1 MFDAKSLLNQLLGTA
16 EKYAGKE
23 NIDMLREKAAANPT
37 LTKVGAVGAA
47 GVLLG
52 TGFGRNLLKL
62 GGAAA
67 VAGLGYKAYQDWQ
80 AKQKGE
86 TTSASAEHL
95 ALPPQG
101 SGFEHEG
108 QDEQAR
114 ALAYITAMIA
124 AAKSDG
130 QIDSFEQERIFAKL
144 GEMNDN
150 ADARAFLMNEMMG
163 PLDIDKVS
171 ALGKTREQAV
181 EIYTASAMAIMI
193 DTPEER
199 SYMNTLAD
207 RMGLDRDLAAMIEV
221 AVTDERAAS

>member
-1 MFDAKSLLNQLLGTA
+1 MFDAKSLLDQVLGTA

-23 NIDMLREKAAANPT
+23 NIDKLREKAAANPT

-52 TGFGRNLLKL
+52 TGFGRSLLKL

-86 TTSASAEHL
+86 TPISRSEPV

-101 SGFEHEG
+101 SGFEHSGE
-108 QDEQAR
+108 DEQER
-114 ALAYITAMIA
+114 ALAFITAMIA
-124 AAKSDG
+124 AAKADG
-130 QIDSFEQERIFAKL
+130 QIDSFEQERIFGKLNELNTDAEAK
-144 GEMNDN
+144 
-150 ADARAFLMNEMMG
+150 AFLMNEMMA
-163 PLDIDKVS
+163 PLDLDKIV
-171 ALGKTREQAV
+171 ALGKTKEQAV
-181 EIYTASAMAIMI
+181 EIYAASAMAVLI

-199 SYMNTLAD
+199 SYLNTLAD
-207 RMGLDRDLAAMIEV
+207 RLGLDRELTAMIET
-221 AVTDERAAS
+221 AVNDERAAV